1 MKSFLSAVLML
12 LILGASSASAQTKI
26 TFVGWGNESRYH
38 ELFDAAFK
46 AFPALG
52 EKYRMQYVMAP
63 QDTDAVAKLRLAL
76 VSGTDIPDIMEFN
89 YSRTI
94 EFLSE
99 GGIFADVTKV
109 IEPYK
114 NNILPEVLKL
124 VTYQGRYYGFPTQI
138 KTKLWFYRKDL
149 FDAAG
154 IDASRVKTTDD
165 FIAAGKRLHAKFP
178 RTYIW
183 NLGPQTAGY
192 LPIEILSGNGA
203 RFNDEKGE
211 YVVDTDPGVRKAF
224 TDLKRIVDSGVI
236 SRINDWSP
244 DWQKGFAD
252 GTLASQLCAKWLTD
266 FLPGYAG
273 KDQTGKWAVAQWP
286 AIGGANGG
294 SEAGGGL
301 FVVLERSSN
310 KAAASEIVSKLW
322 LTREAFVQIRNT
334 PTFGAWSPILKDL
347 AADPQYTKSDF
358 FGSSFASQAAEA
370 LRGFKLFPYSPKF
383 DQELTILIGYLDQY
397 LSGTKSLDD
406 ALSGAERDMKNQLS
420 NALKS

>member
-1 MKSFLSAVLML
+1 MVVISLVLSVGL
-12 LILGASSASAQTKI
+12 ASAQTRI

-38 ELFDAAFK
+38 ELFDADFK
-46 AFPALG
+46 AFPQLG
-52 EKYRMQYVMAP
+52 EKYEMRYVMAP

-76 VSGTDIPDIMEFN
+76 VSGVDIPDIMEFN

-94 EFLSE
+94 EFLQQ
-99 GGIFADVTKV
+99 GGIFADVTSY

-114 NNILPEVLKL
+114 DNVIPEVLKL
-124 VTYQGRYYGFPTQI
+124 VSYKDRYYGFPTQI

-149 FDAAG
+149 CDAAG
-154 IDASRVKTTDD
+154 VDPSHVKTTDD
-165 FIAAGKRLHAKFP
+165 FIAAGKKLRAKFP
-178 RTYIW
+178 NAYIW

-203 RFNDEKGE
+203 RFSDEKGN
-211 YVVDTDPGVRKAF
+211 YIVASDPGVRRAF
-224 TDLKRIVDSGVI
+224 VDLKRIVDSGVV

-273 KDQTGKWAVAQWP
+273 KDQSGKWAVAQWP
-286 AIGGANGG
+286 AIGGADGG

-301 FVVLERSSN
+301 FVVLDKSAN
-310 KAAASEIVSKLW
+310 KAAAADITSKLW
-322 LTREAFVQIRNT
+322 LTRESFVLIRKT

-347 AADPQYTKSDF
+347 AADPKFSGNDY
-358 FGSSFASQAAEA
+358 FGPSFAPQAAEA
-370 LRGFKLFPYSPKF
+370 LRKFKLFPYSPKF
-383 DQELTILIGYLDQY
+383 DQEIAILIGYLDQY
-397 LSGTKSLDD
+397 LNGAKSLDE
-406 ALSGAERDMKNQLS
+406 ALSGAEKDMKNQLS
-420 NALKS
+420 NAFQS